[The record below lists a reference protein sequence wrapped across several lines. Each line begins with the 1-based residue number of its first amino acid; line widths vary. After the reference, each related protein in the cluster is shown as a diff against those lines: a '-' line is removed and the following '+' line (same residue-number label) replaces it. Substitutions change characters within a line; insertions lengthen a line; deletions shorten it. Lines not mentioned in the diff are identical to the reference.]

1 MSTTQ
6 IGTSSGTLTN
16 SGTALQITGL
26 ASGLN
31 TNEIVQAELAEDE
44 MPITN
49 MQAQVSGLQTMNNTL
64 SSIQSSLQTVALD
77 AQSLADPTLFNPTQS
92 VASSDPSL
100 VTATSTS
107 GIGGVIG
114 GTAVTVSQLASAA
127 QRTFTFTSPSSA
139 DTITIDGQQV
149 SLSAGDTSQDLA
161 DSINDDSSID
171 VWASATSD
179 GQIVLS
185 SRTTGDNG
193 PDFIQVSDPGG
204 ALVEQTALA
213 ENGQDALYTLNGVA
227 GSSASDTVAGA
238 IPGVTLTLNGVT
250 GAGDPVTV
258 SVQPPAANVQQI
270 EAAVNQFV
278 QDYNSAVGSI
288 ESAVNTQPTN
298 SSSGGTYNQDAGS
311 LFGDNEL
318 QDLLSNMRTTMYTP
332 GAGLPTGLAALSDI
346 GISTG
351 SSTGVI
357 QQSSVD
363 GQLTVDTSQLTA
375 AIESNPSGVQQVLQQ
390 WSQSFYNVVNDE
402 SGPGGSL
409 DARISGDSAE
419 VTTLNGQISAMQVLY
434 AQQQQDM
441 EEQWATVEATLS
453 QLQSQSS
460 AFTSSVNASTSSSS
474 SSSG

>member
-1 MSTTQ
+1 MSTTTV
-6 IGTSSGTLTN
+6 GTSSGTLTN
-16 SGTALQITGL
+16 NGTALQITGL

-31 TNEIVQAELAEDE
+31 TNEIVEAELAEDE

-49 MQAQVSGLQTMNNTL
+49 MQNQVSGLQTMNNTL
-64 SSIQSSLQTVALD
+64 TSIQSSLQTVSLD
-77 AQSLADPTLFNPTQS
+77 AQSLADPTLFSPTQS

-100 VTATSTS
+100 VTAASTS

-114 GTAVTVSQLASAA
+114 GTTVTVSQLASAA

-161 DSINDDSSID
+161 DAINADSSMD
-171 VWASATSD
+171 VWASATSS
-179 GQIVLS
+179 GQVVLS

-193 PDFIQVSDPGG
+193 SNFIQVSDPGG

-213 ENGQDALYTLNGVA
+213 QNGQDALYTLNGVA
-227 GSSASDTVAGA
+227 GSSSSDTVTGA
-238 IPGVTLTLNGVT
+238 MPGVTLTLNGVT
-250 GAGDPVTV
+250 GSDNPVTV
-258 SVQPPAANVQQI
+258 SVQPPTANVQQI

-278 QDYNSAVGSI
+278 QDYNSAVSSI
-288 ESAVNTQPTN
+288 ESAVNTEPTN

-311 LFGDNEL
+311 LFGDSEL
-318 QDLLSNMRTTMYTP
+318 EDLLSNMRTTMYTP
-332 GAGLPTGLAALSDI
+332 GAGLPTGLAALTDI

-351 SSTGVI
+351 TSTGVI
-357 QQSSVD
+357 QQNSVN

-375 AIESNPSGVQQVLQQ
+375 AIQSNPNGVEQILQQ

-402 SGPGGSL
+402 AGPGGSL
-409 DARISGDSAE
+409 DARISGDSDE
-419 VTTLNGQISAMQVLY
+419 MTTLNSQISAMQTLY
-434 AQQQQDM
+434 AQQEQDM
-441 EEQWATVEATLS
+441 EEQWATVESTLS

-460 AFTSSVNASTSSSS
+460 AFTSASSALSNSQTSS
-474 SSSG
+474 GA